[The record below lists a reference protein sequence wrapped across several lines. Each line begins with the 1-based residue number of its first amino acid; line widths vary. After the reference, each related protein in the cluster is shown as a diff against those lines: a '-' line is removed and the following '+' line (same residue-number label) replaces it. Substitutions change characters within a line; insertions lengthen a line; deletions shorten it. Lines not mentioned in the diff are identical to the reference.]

1 MKSSDEEYLDSLLNS
16 AKTNNNPQSALSR
29 MSSKANNENSADLLD
44 SESEDIG
51 ALIDNSTGNKEIAE
65 VGELMD
71 KADRDELIDDSL
83 ASLLDD
89 IQKPTDPSIPTFTV
103 GNDPV
108 GEDIRDAEE
117 IALDEA
123 IADAE
128 KNEADRQNNISANE
142 ETPKDD
148 IVIPDVSETVPIIDD
163 SELVDALA
171 EMAPEVDLPDDN
183 SLIVEK
189 ESDADQ
195 TPEEILTDLLDDM
208 PGSLMGSPEGQE
220 HSLTDIIDREREA
233 EGAAAPNSTD
243 DVIDLQSLDNLTISE
258 PSEEVPG
265 EDASNEE
272 VSNEEVSNEEIPNEE
287 ALNEDTFDLEAA
299 IAEAGV
305 AEPSEGPSGQ
315 EGANEMVTED
325 SISDLESLLNMDE
338 FAGESGADGASPEN
352 EETPENPD
360 TEPAPDN
367 DELSVSATELGFIEE
382 DDHHSP
388 VGLDE
393 ISEDDIN
400 LNDLEANL
408 DELLGG
414 MTDSYETTEG
424 EVAKILGDEPQEAQ
438 PEETTQD
445 SEDVSLPD
453 LDALMNSLA
462 NDEVESLEETA
473 HLDQELGPQEEELN
487 KEDILDAITE
497 TGFDDLGTDLALDA
511 ISALPD
517 MDIPENADDA
527 QSQEHG
533 KHRRHH
539 KENIFQKLIRLL
551 TEEDDD
557 FENLGTE
564 GLASLTDENQKV
576 LAELGEGGAPKK
588 PKKEK
593 KKKEKA
599 KKPPKEKKPK
609 KEKPPKE
616 KKPKKEKPAKA
627 PEEPSAPSKPMA
639 PKKIA
644 VSGIFAA
651 SLGILVCIPA
661 LILPVK
667 TATDKAKLAYV
678 QSDFIGAYKLL
689 HGKTMTTEQK
699 TMYEKSRVIA
709 WAERYLKGYENYKA
723 MNKEVEALDMLLMS
737 ERNKEKLLEDATK
750 FNVEKQVSSVYDS
763 IESLLSENY
772 GLSEEDIN
780 EINSI
785 KKDRDYTIRIMEILG
800 MFEE

>member
-305 AEPSEGPSGQ
+305 AEPSEGSSGQ

-599 KKPPKEKKPK
+599 KKPPKEKKP
-609 KEKPPKE
+609 
-616 KKPKKEKPAKA
+616 
-627 PEEPSAPSKPMA
+627 
-639 PKKIA
+639 
-644 VSGIFAA
+644 
-651 SLGILVCIPA
+651 
-661 LILPVK
+661 
-667 TATDKAKLAYV
+667 
-678 QSDFIGAYKLL
+678 
-689 HGKTMTTEQK
+689 
-699 TMYEKSRVIA
+699 
-709 WAERYLKGYENYKA
+709 
-723 MNKEVEALDMLLMS
+723 
-737 ERNKEKLLEDATK
+737 
-750 FNVEKQVSSVYDS
+750 
-763 IESLLSENY
+763 
-772 GLSEEDIN
+772 
-780 EINSI
+780 
-785 KKDRDYTIRIMEILG
+785 
-800 MFEE
+800 

>member
-89 IQKPTDPSIPTFTV
+89 IQKPTDPEIPTFTV

-208 PGSLMGSPEGQE
+208 PGSLMGSPGGQE
-220 HSLTDIIDREREA
+220 NSLTDIIDREREA

-305 AEPSEGPSGQ
+305 AEPSEEPSGQ

-352 EETPENPD
+352 EETPENLD

-785 KKDRDYTIRIMEILG
+785 KKDRDYTIRIMEVLG

>member
-29 MSSKANNENSADLLD
+29 MSSKGNNENSADLLD

-103 GNDPV
+103 GNDPA

-220 HSLTDIIDREREA
+220 NSLTDIIDREREA

-243 DVIDLQSLDNLTISE
+243 DGIDLQSLDDLTISE

-360 TEPAPDN
+360 TEPALDN

>member
-29 MSSKANNENSADLLD
+29 MSSKGNNENSADLLD

-103 GNDPV
+103 GNDPA

-142 ETPKDD
+142 ETPQDD

-208 PGSLMGSPEGQE
+208 PGSLMGSPGGQE
-220 HSLTDIIDREREA
+220 NSLTDIIDREREA

-299 IAEAGV
+299 IAEAGL

-785 KKDRDYTIRIMEILG
+785 KKDRDYTIRIMEVLG

>member
-29 MSSKANNENSADLLD
+29 MSSKGNNENSADLLD

-103 GNDPV
+103 GNDPA

-220 HSLTDIIDREREA
+220 NSLTDIIDREREA

-272 VSNEEVSNEEIPNEE
+272 VSNEEIPNEE

-299 IAEAGV
+299 IAEAGL

-367 DELSVSATELGFIEE
+367 DELSVSATELGFIE

-564 GLASLTDENQKV
+564 GLASLTDENQRV

-785 KKDRDYTIRIMEILG
+785 KKDRDYTIRIMEVLG